1 MKRDQSWNYQKKSRL
16 KEKESCTAIAGAGEH
31 TGQLTVNI
39 LSEGILPAVHLDE
52 LYAHQDLVHQ
62 PDTPVGDC
70 HALLAEIRRQSG
82 CEHLAGTKGSDD
94 KSGRKEMKAGTMT
107 LSALQGCLGVGGR
120 QAPVQSDRCTLHRHQ
135 DLWLSRPR
143 VLRTTRTKL
152 TAY

>member
-1 MKRDQSWNYQKKSRL
+1 M
-16 KEKESCTAIAGAGEH
+16 CTAIAVAGEY
-31 TGQLTVNI
+31 TAGLTVNI

-62 PDTPVGDC
+62 PDAPVGYC

-94 KSGRKEMKAGTMT
+94 KSRRKEMKAGTVT
-107 LSALQGCLGVGGR
+107 LSELQGCLGGWGGAGR
-120 QAPVQSDRCTLHRHQ
+120 QSDRCTLHRHQ
-135 DLWLSRPR
+135 DLWLSRPC
-143 VLRTTRTKL
+143 VLRTARTKL